1 MSFTHLSLAH
11 WCLIVAAVLPFV
23 AAWIA
28 KAGAFGP
35 RDNAAPR
42 EWASHQAGWRARG
55 LAAQA
60 NSFEGLP
67 LFFAAVLLAQQLGAD
82 PGRVGALALAYVLL
96 RVAYIGL
103 YLRGLGTLRSVVW
116 LLALLANLAIFFVAP
131 LTPSVTG

>member
-1 MSFTHLSLAH
+1 M
-11 WCLIVAAVLPFV
+11 
-23 AAWIA
+23 
-28 KAGAFGP
+28 
-35 RDNAAPR
+35 
-42 EWASHQAGWRARG
+42 
-55 LAAQA
+55 
-60 NSFEGLP
+60 
-67 LFFAAVLLAQQLGAD
+67 LLAQQLGAD